1 MLTLQ
6 EISDRLEIEELYSRY
21 VHAVDAGEHG
31 VLEDIFVAETVF
43 DWTSSGGPRETWAE
57 AKHGPMLKN
66 EMFPFV
72 FHACVNVVIDF
83 DGVDGVDDGAGSGS
97 GLDPA
102 PEGATVRSKTIHPT
116 GLYGPDGEP
125 VLYQV
130 HGVYVDRVRRTAAGW
145 RIVERVWH
153 GAWAVGGLT
162 FAGGIPEMLAAA
174 GAKPSQ

>member
-6 EISDRLEIEELYSRY
+6 EISDRLEIEELYGRY
-21 VHAVDAGEHG
+21 VHAVDAGDHAALDD
-31 VLEDIFVAETVF
+31 VFVSGTVF

-57 AKHGPMLKN
+57 AKNGPMMKN

-72 FHACVNVVIDF
+72 FHACVNIVIDF
-83 DGVDGVDDGAGSGS
+83 DGDHGDAGP
-97 GLDPA
+97 D
-102 PEGATVRSKTIHPT
+102 GATVRSKTIHPT
-116 GLYGPDGEP
+116 GLYGPGGEP

-130 HGVYVDRVRRTAAGW
+130 HGVYVDRVHRTAEGW

-162 FAGGIPEMLAAA
+162 LAGGIPEMLAAA
-174 GAKPSQ
+174 GVARPQ